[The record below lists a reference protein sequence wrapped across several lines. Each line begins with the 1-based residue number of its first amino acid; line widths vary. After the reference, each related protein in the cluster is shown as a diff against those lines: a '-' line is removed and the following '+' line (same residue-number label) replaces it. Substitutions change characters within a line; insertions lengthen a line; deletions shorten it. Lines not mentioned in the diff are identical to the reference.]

1 MYYVF
6 HTADF
11 FFFSKPESTHI
22 EQGLMNDQVGASIHP
37 FAETWQGIRGIQ
49 MNGRITP
56 VRPGMT
62 AVRAIR
68 AYLAKFPFVQEFFDE
83 GQMLDLIGFSRRFRV
98 KLYRFTPLR
107 AYYLDNEVRFG
118 FRTEV
123 VLA

>member
-1 MYYVF
+1 
-6 HTADF
+6 
-11 FFFSKPESTHI
+11 
-22 EQGLMNDQVGASIHP
+22 
-37 FAETWQGIRGIQ
+37 

-123 VLA
+123 VFGITLLGCTKLCQLLFLLLLEILCRIRQCSLDH